1 VSAAESADPATDP
14 TSGSAVE
21 TGSEA
26 PRSPRFGRRRV
37 LVTGAAGGLGSCVSD
52 MFEAEGASVVR
63 ADVVPADGV
72 VPVDLSVPGDIE
84 RLAELAVHEL
94 GGLDVLCNV
103 AGIQH
108 FTAVDELDVE
118 VLRRHLD
125 VNAVGPLLLTKALV
139 PALTEAKGNVVSVAS
154 ISALMGQPYNT
165 PYCASKAALLLGMR
179 SLAVELAGRG
189 IRVNCVSPGGIDTQM
204 TQRAARELPAA
215 VDWKLIAK
223 SQSVIPGFMPPRDV
237 AEAILFLGSDA
248 AASITGA
255 NLVVDRGVI
264 W

>member
-1 VSAAESADPATDP
+1 MSAPSDAPPAAASDTQP
-14 TSGSAVE
+14 KVT
-21 TGSEA
+21 
-26 PRSPRFGRRRV
+26 RRFEGRRV
-37 LVTGAAGGLGSCVSD
+37 LVTGAAGGVGGCVSD
-52 MFEAEGASVVR
+52 MFAAEGAVVLR
-63 ADVVPADGV
+63 ADVAEADGV
-72 VPVDLSVPGDIE
+72 VPVDLSVPADVE
-84 RLAELAVHEL
+84 RLAEVAVGRL

-108 FTAVDELDVE
+108 FTAVAALDFDGF
-118 VLRRHLD
+118 RRHLD
-125 VNAVGPLLLTKALV
+125 VNAVGPLMLTKSLV
-139 PALTEAKGNVVSVAS
+139 PALAEAGGNVVSVAS
-154 ISALMGQPYNT
+154 ISALMGQPYNA

-204 TQRAARELPAA
+204 TQRAARELPPA
-215 VDWKLIAK
+215 VDWNLIAK

-237 AEAILFLGSDA
+237 AEAILFLASDA